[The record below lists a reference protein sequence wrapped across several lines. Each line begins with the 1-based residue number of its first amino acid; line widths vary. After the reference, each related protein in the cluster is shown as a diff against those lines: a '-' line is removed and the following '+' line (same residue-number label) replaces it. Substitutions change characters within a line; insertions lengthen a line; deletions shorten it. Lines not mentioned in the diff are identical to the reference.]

1 MARNGLDLKMSFPS
15 DAELQQLFATVPKLN
30 HYKVLDKAVDA
41 ATGPVVKR
49 ARQLAPNSS
58 KTGTSKK
65 RSKNQ
70 FEKADWNYPLW
81 KTIKRVIRKYAV
93 NAVGVIG
100 PEWPKGN
107 KAYFNTS
114 PKGNKGHLWGHEGKA
129 YPTRKGGVHVAGP
142 PKPRIQVRNW
152 IVQAMDETKSQ
163 QLEAMKA
170 SVIKSLEQ
178 VMRG

>member
-1 MARNGLDLKMSFPS
+1 MARNGLDLKMNFPS

-30 HYKVLDKAVDA
+30 HYKVLDRAVDA

-70 FEKADWNYPLW
+70 LEKADWNYPLW
-81 KTIKRVIRKYAV
+81 KTIKRVIREYAV

-114 PKGNKGHLWGHEGKA
+114 PKGRKQVLWGKPTGKTA
-129 YPTRKGGVHVAGP
+129 V
-142 PKPRIQVRNW
+142 QVRNW
-152 IVQAMDETKSQ
+152 IAQAFDETKTQ

-170 SVIKSLEQ
+170 SVRKSLEQ